1 MLQQSRREC
10 CFTFFGDALLC
21 LSIGWGRWAASVPS
35 YILLHFAHNTLNMS
49 YPARYVIFITLH
61 SARYLLRKSTMLVV
75 LHDLELLLRHNDST
89 HVSEEIMAHMI
100 EEQPHQYG
108 VKTSFFFDSFAL
120 CVSWKT
126 L

>member
-1 MLQQSRREC
+1 
-10 CFTFFGDALLC
+10 
-21 LSIGWGRWAASVPS
+21 
-35 YILLHFAHNTLNMS
+35 
-49 YPARYVIFITLH
+49 
-61 SARYLLRKSTMLVV
+61 MLVV

-108 VKTSFFFDSFAL
+108 VKKSFFFDSFAL